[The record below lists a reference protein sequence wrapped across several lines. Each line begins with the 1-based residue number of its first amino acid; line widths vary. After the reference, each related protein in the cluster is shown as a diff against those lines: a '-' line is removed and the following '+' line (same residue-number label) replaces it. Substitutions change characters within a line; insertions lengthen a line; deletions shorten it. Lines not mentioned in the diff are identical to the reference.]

1 LPIFEIAAIEAG
13 DDTNPVR
20 LRRIASKFGLP
31 EHAFLGG

>member
-1 LPIFEIAAIEAG
+1 VQVDETAG
-13 DDTNPVR
+13 DDTDPGR